1 MLVERKFRLPRIW
14 SNQELE
20 KIAPL
25 FSGTI
30 VNVSGWKDQ
39 DKQGKHYK
47 NYFSNATSYDVTNYG
62 GFRGSQ
68 ENGKDIQLDLEAP
81 LPSELNNK
89 FDTVFNHTTLEHV
102 FEVRTAFKNLCLMS
116 KDIVIVV
123 VPFAQTQHEHE
134 NIKDY
139 WRFTPTCLHRLFEE
153 NQMNV
158 IYEAA
163 NDHKNAGTYVI
174 MVGSKNPDIWKN
186 KMPAYQPLQEI
197 AWLLGASPLQRL
209 KRKIKQTFY
218 AK

>member
-1 MLVERKFRLPRIW
+1 MFVERKFRLPRIW
-14 SNQELE
+14 SNQELG

-25 FSGTI
+25 FSGAI

-39 DKQGKHYK
+39 DKQGRHYK
-47 NYFSNATSYDVTNYG
+47 DYFSNATSYDVTNYG

-68 ENGKDIQLDLEAP
+68 EDGKDIQLDLEAP
-81 LPSELNNK
+81 LPNELNNK
-89 FDTVFNHTTLEHV
+89 FDIVFNHTTLEHI

-139 WRFTPTCLHRLFEE
+139 WRFTPTCLHYLFEE
-153 NQMNV
+153 NQMEV

-174 MVGSKNPDIWKN
+174 MVGSKTPENWKN
-186 KMPAYQPLQEI
+186 KMPPYQPLKEI
-197 AWLLGASPLQRL
+197 AWLLGASFLQRL
-209 KRKIKQTFY
+209 KRQIKQKFY
-218 AK
+218 TK